1 MVCDCLRFAPLT
13 TGIDLKR
20 RAAPDAMRV
29 GHDETSAAPDDS
41 SAATA
46 IAAAD
51 FDDRLSQQLRQSV
64 QV

>member
-1 MVCDCLRFAPLT
+1 MVCDCLRFAPLS

-20 RAAPDAMRV
+20 RTAPNAMRV
-29 GHDETSAAPDDS
+29 GHDQTRAAPDDS
-41 SAATA
+41 SAAA
-46 IAAAD
+46 AVAAAD